1 MCKHVV
7 LVPVKTV
14 DAGKFNLIEYLKINV
29 RALIICTI
37 SSECSENLNFYNR
50 F

>member
-14 DAGKFNLIEYLKINV
+14 DAGKLYIIKVLNLLK
-29 RALIICTI
+29 LI
-37 SSECSENLNFYNR
+37 
-50 F
+50 